1 MVIPLALFIFLVQTV
16 LAMWGLG
23 NSIRIL
29 RCFSISMKNEIGILI
44 GIELNMQIQKMEAG
58 G

>member
-16 LAMWGLG
+16 LAMWGLC

-29 RCFSISMKNEIGILI
+29 RCFSISMKNEIWILI
-44 GIELNMQIQKMEAG
+44 GIELSMQIQKMEAG